1 MQIYIDPGHGGSDSG
16 AVGGGKTEK
25 ALALEIAKRL
35 SEVLEANG
43 IKAVLTRSTD
53 ADVTLASRCTSANN
67 AAADC
72 FVSIHLNSNA
82 GTPASGVETLVYST
96 GTKAYSLAERVQ
108 NAVIAATGAVN
119 RGVKLRPGLYVL
131 RATHMPAVLVETGFI
146 NHDGDRAKLSDPGYQ
161 TTLAAAIARGVCDWA
176 GIAFSDPGEEK
187 PMPGDVDGDGKVTV
201 ADVVELRQKI
211 VAGEYSPAGD
221 LDGDGRN
228 TAADVVALRQK
239 IAKGEAGGSPS
250 AELIPG
256 YGSDP
261 AAFIYAVSAA
271 SSETDKVKALQIALT
286 LDGSAVTVDGKLG
299 AKTEAAAKAH
309 VLKNGSR
316 GHCVVFVQRLLCPDA
331 VDAAYGA
338 KTAATVRAWQKAEGK
353 AADGVVGVQTYR
365 GLCLDRE

>member
-1 MQIYIDPGHGGSDSG
+1 MLVYIDPGHGGSDSG

-25 ALALEIAKRL
+25 ALALEISKRV

-43 IKAVLTRSTD
+43 VKAVLTRSTD

-96 GTKAYSLAERVQ
+96 GTKAYSLAEKVQ
-108 NAVIAATGAVN
+108 GAVIAATGAVN

-161 TTLAAAIARGVCDWA
+161 ATLATAIARGVCDWA
-176 GIAFSDPGEEK
+176 GIAFAAPEEK
-187 PMPGDVDGDGKVTV
+187 PLPGDVDGDGSVTV
-201 ADVVELRQKI
+201 SDVVELRERI

-221 LDGDGRN
+221 LDGDGKN
-228 TAADVVALRQK
+228 TASDVVALRQK
-239 IAKGEAGGSPS
+239 IAKGEAAPS
-250 AELIPG
+250 AEPIPG

-286 LDGSAVTVDGKLG
+286 LDGSAVTVDGRLG
-299 AKTEAAAKAH
+299 AKTEAACRSH
-309 VLKNGSR
+309 ILKNGSR
-316 GHCVVFVQRLLCPDA
+316 GHCVVFVQRLLCPGA
-331 VDAAYGA
+331 VDAIYGA
-338 KTAATVRAWQKAEGK
+338 KTAAAVRAWQKAEGK